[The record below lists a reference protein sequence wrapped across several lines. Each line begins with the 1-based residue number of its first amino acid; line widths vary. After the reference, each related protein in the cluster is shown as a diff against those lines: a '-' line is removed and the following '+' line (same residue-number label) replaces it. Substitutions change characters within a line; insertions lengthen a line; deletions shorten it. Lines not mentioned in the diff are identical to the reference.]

1 MIKIA
6 IKLKSFCAFFTVAVG
21 VFSGSAAWAALPIEH
36 WTQPSGV
43 RVYLVQSL
51 GIPMVDV
58 QIDFD
63 AGARRDPVDKAG
75 LASIMASSTASGV
88 RAQGTQAALDENALS
103 DAWAD
108 LGATFSG
115 TASGDR
121 MTFSLRSLTY
131 PDLLPKAAALAGRQL
146 GQPAFAQAPW
156 LRDRPK
162 LIATLKEADT
172 RPATV
177 AARAFNR
184 GVYGTHPYGREM
196 TPATLERISV
206 QDMQALHAQAI
217 RPCYAQVSIV
227 GAVDRAQA
235 DALVRQI
242 FEQFPT
248 QPSAGP
254 QSYLQVAAGCP
265 QLPLVPEVPALQRGQ
280 AQRIAFAS
288 AQAHVLLGQ
297 PGFKRNDP
305 DFFALTA
312 GNHIL
317 GGGGFTSRLNAEVRQ
332 KRGLSYSVYSY
343 FAPGLHAGAFTIGLQ
358 TRPDQADQALQL
370 VQEVLTQFVADGP
383 TQAELQAAKDNL
395 IGGFPLLID
404 SNRKLVGNVAN
415 IAWNGLPL
423 TYLDTWTE
431 QVQRITVQDIRSAF
445 ARKLQPQA
453 MVSVVLG
460 APDTASAVGAVK

>member
-1 MIKIA
+1 MMQIA
-6 IKLKSFCAFFTVAVG
+6 IKLRAACAVLTVATG
-21 VFSGSAAWAALPIEH
+21 LLSGSATWAALPIEH

-43 RVYLVQSL
+43 RVYLVQSPA
-51 GIPMVDV
+51 IPMVDV

-63 AGARRDPVDKAG
+63 AGARRDPAQKAG
-75 LASIMASSTASGV
+75 LANSMAASTANGV
-88 RAQGTQAALDENALS
+88 RAQGAQAALDENALS

-108 LGATFSG
+108 LGASFSG
-115 TASGDR
+115 AASADR

-131 PDLLPKAAALAGRQL
+131 PDLLPKVAALAGRQL
-146 GQPAFAQAPW
+146 GQPAFPQAAW

-162 LIATLKEADT
+162 LIASLKEADT
-172 RPATV
+172 RPATL

-184 GVYGTHPYGREM
+184 AVYGAHPYGQEM
-196 TPATLERISV
+196 TPATLERITV

-227 GAVDRAQA
+227 GALDRVQA

-242 FEQFPT
+242 FAPLSSA
-248 QPSAGP
+248 PPAGP
-254 QSYLQVAAGCP
+254 RAGAGCP
-265 QLPLVPEVPALQRGQ
+265 ALPAVAEVQPLQSVQ

-288 AQAHVLLGQ
+288 AQAHVLVGQ

-305 DFFALTA
+305 DFFALTV

-370 VQEVLTQFVADGP
+370 VQEVLTNFVADGP
-383 TQAELQAAKDNL
+383 TEAELQAAKDNL

-404 SNRKLVGNVAN
+404 SNRKLLGNVAN

-460 APDTASAVGAVK
+460 APF